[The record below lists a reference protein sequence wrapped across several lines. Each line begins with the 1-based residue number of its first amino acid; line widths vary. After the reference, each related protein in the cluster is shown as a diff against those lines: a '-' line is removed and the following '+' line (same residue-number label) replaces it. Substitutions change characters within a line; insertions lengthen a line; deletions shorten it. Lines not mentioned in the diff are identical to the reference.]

1 MGLMRLTFINIKR
14 QLKNPFVIIITLL
27 MPVVMLLI
35 MNGGKGEGRDKIGA
49 IGIVDKSN
57 SIYSQEIIGELEKS
71 YNITLIGDA
80 EENLN
85 LIRDNKVGAIYV
97 IDSNFKEVLEQGN
110 SPEVKCYSNGTS
122 NGIILADE
130 IITTY
135 INNVVQESISEGLS
149 TKSIKTIVNNEKVT
163 DKSSYI
169 MIVLMLCY
177 FMMIGGSIISEEII
191 KLKEQ
196 NVLRRTIATAN
207 SDRAILGSLFMSS
220 FIIQGALCSL
230 GLLILISVLKP
241 ENANIAQGILAVV
254 LGSLITTSL
263 IVAVTRWIKN
273 KTLASLAI
281 VVIGL
286 IAFVASMMQWGMDSI
301 ENVPIFIEG
310 LSIISP
316 FTWLLRIIDTG
327 SIIMP
332 CLVLILMSVV
342 FFTAGSFRLR
352 DFVKE

>member
-1 MGLMRLTFINIKR
+1 MGLIRLTFINIKR

-27 MPVVMLLI
+27 MTVALLLI
-35 MNGGKGEGRDKIGA
+35 INGGKGEDGDKIGT

-57 SIYSQEIIGELEKS
+57 SIYSQEVISELEES
-71 YNITLIGDA
+71 YNITFTGEA
-80 EENLN
+80 EDNLN

-97 IDSNFKEVLEQGN
+97 IDSNFSEIIESGN
-110 SPEVKCYSNGTS
+110 MPEVECYSNGTG
-122 NGIILADE
+122 NGTILADE
-130 IITTY
+130 IIKSY
-135 INNVVQESISEGLS
+135 INKIVQENISEGLS
-149 TKSIKTIVNNEKVT
+149 TRSIRTIINNEKIP

-207 SDRAILGSLFMSS
+207 SDRVILGSLFMSS
-220 FIIQGALCSL
+220 FIIQGVLCSL
-230 GLLILISVLKP
+230 GLLILIAVLKP
-241 ENANIAQGILAVV
+241 ENVNIGQGILAVV

-273 KTLASLAI
+273 KKLASLAI

-286 IAFVASMMQWGMDSI
+286 IAFVASMMQWGMDSV

-316 FTWLLRIIDTG
+316 FTWLLRIVDTG
-327 SIIMP
+327 SILMP
-332 CLVLILMSVV
+332 SLVIILMSAV
-342 FFTAGSFRLR
+342 FFTAGSFKLR
-352 DFVKE
+352 DFVKD

>member
-1 MGLMRLTFINIKR
+1 MGLIRLTFINIKR

-35 MNGGKGEGRDKIGA
+35 INGGKGEGSDKIGT

-57 SIYSQEIIGELEKS
+57 SIYSQEIISELEEN
-71 YNITLIGDA
+71 YNITLTGEA
-80 EENLN
+80 EDNFN
-85 LIRDNKVGAIYV
+85 LIRDNEVGAIYV
-97 IDSNFKEVLEQGN
+97 IDNSFSESLEYGKI
-110 SPEVKCYSNGTS
+110 PEVKCYSNGTG
-122 NGIILADE
+122 NGLILADE
-130 IITTY
+130 IITSY
-135 INNVVQESISEGLS
+135 ISKIAQENISEGLS
-149 TKSIKTIVNNEKVT
+149 TRAVKTIINNEKIE
-163 DKSSYI
+163 DKSEYI

-220 FIIQGALCSL
+220 FIIQAVLCSL
-230 GLLILISVLKP
+230 GLVILIAVLKP
-241 ENANIAQGILAVV
+241 ENANVGQGILAVV

-286 IAFVASMMQWGMDSI
+286 IAFVTSMMQWGMDSV
-301 ENVPIFIEG
+301 ENIPIFIEG

-316 FTWLLRIIDTG
+316 FTWLLKVIDTG
-327 SIIMP
+327 NIFMP

>member
-1 MGLMRLTFINIKR
+1 MGLIRLTFINIKR

-27 MPVVMLLI
+27 MPVAMLLI
-35 MNGGKGEGRDKIGA
+35 MNGGNGKGSDKIGTIA
-49 IGIVDKSN
+49 IVDKSN
-57 SIYSQEIIGELEKS
+57 SIYSQEIISELEEN
-71 YNITLIGDA
+71 YNITLTGEV

-85 LIRDNKVGAIYV
+85 LIRDNEVGAIYV
-97 IDSNFKEVLEQGN
+97 IDSDFNKLIEEGKI
-110 SPEVKCYSNGTS
+110 PEVKCYSNETS
-122 NGIILADE
+122 NGTILANE
-130 IITTY
+130 IITSY
-135 INNVVQESISEGLS
+135 INKVVQENISGGLS
-149 TKSIKTIVNNEKVT
+149 TRAIKTIVNNEKIT
-163 DKSSYI
+163 DKSNYI

-220 FIIQGALCSL
+220 FIIQGVLCSL
-230 GLLILISVLKP
+230 GLVILIAILKP
-241 ENANIAQGILAVV
+241 ENANIGLGILAVI
-254 LGSLITTSL
+254 LGSLITTSF

-286 IAFVASMMQWGMDSI
+286 IAFVTATMQWGMDWV

-310 LSIISP
+310 LAMISP
-316 FTWLLRIIDTG
+316 FTWILKIVDTG
-327 SIIMP
+327 NILMP
-332 CLVLILMSVV
+332 CLVIILMSAV

-352 DFVKE
+352 DFVKD